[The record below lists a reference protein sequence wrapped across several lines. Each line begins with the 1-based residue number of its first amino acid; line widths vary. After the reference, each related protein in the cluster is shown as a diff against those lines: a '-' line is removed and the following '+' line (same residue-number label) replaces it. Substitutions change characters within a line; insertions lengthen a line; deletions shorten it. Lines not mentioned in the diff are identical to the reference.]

1 MQYEVNPTFL
11 GLTVLFALVV
21 GMAGEFETI
30 VGLLKNAYP
39 KKNIVNLVNDETPF
53 RRALKSNIPAGSRVS
68 KGILKFG
75 VSLKQPQN
83 VGQTNDGGNLVAPID
98 RAQDL
103 LTLKPTIFNGAF
115 QIGWVTRAVAG
126 DDTVAFNGGEL
137 RRRTEET
144 ISDLAK
150 FIEQTYVGTSG
161 SGSRAEVESATNA
174 GGATAT
180 IVCTQTAGLGSGSG
194 VDPRGVRL
202 MRVNHRISVRN
213 PGGSADL
220 TSLRGEMDYLIV
232 NAIDESTRTLTVA
245 KVGGGTFTGGGG
257 NVPQA
262 GDQIVVVTAANQ
274 GITTS
279 IPMSSV
285 HSVVGATAGI
295 SANGLRGLIDDGQE
309 TTHLHGVARSGNSWL
324 NAKVIGN
331 GGVVRNLTEG
341 VLVQA
346 LHDARLSH
354 GKKLTDIWTNVGQV
368 EKYIDFVAP
377 DRVLMTNQNGPTK
390 MPTGYGEGSLVHYF
404 PGGALSFNT
413 SPDIAPR
420 EMYIISWDSFFHYLA
435 QDMDWWDS
443 PMLKPTPSNNNSY
456 MASYLAHMGSI
467 ENIGTDTPRVNVVIR
482 DLRDRLA
489 GDA

>member
-1 MQYEVNPTFL
+1 MIEVSQAPTHSIAALVLLL
-11 GLTVLFALVV
+11 GLV
-21 GMAGEFETI
+21 GMAGEFENI

-53 RRALKSNIPAGSRVS
+53 RRALKSNIPAGSRFT
-68 KGILKFG
+68 KGLLKFG
-75 VSLKQPQN
+75 VSLTQPQN

-98 RAQDL
+98 RTQTL

-115 QIGWVTRAVAG
+115 QIGWVTRAIAG

-161 SGSRAEVESATNA
+161 SGSRAEVETT
-174 GGATAT
+174 GGGGSTAT
-180 IVCTQTAGLGSGSG
+180 VTFICTQTAGLGSGSG

-202 MRVNHRISVRN
+202 LRVNHRISVRN
-213 PGGSADL
+213 PGAASDL
-220 TSLRGEMDYLIV
+220 TSIRGDLDYGLIS
-232 NAIDESTRTLTVA
+232 AIDESTRQVSMVKVA
-245 KVGGGTFTGGGG
+245 GG
-257 NVPQA
+257 NWGATVPAA
-262 GDQIVVVTAANQ
+262 GDQVVVVTAANQ
-274 GITTS
+274 GITTA

-309 TTHLHGVARSGNSWL
+309 TSHLHGVARSGNTWL
-324 NAKVIGN
+324 NAQVMGN

-346 LHDARLSH
+346 LHNARLSH
-354 GKKLTDIWTNVGQV
+354 GKRLTDIWTNVGQV

-377 DRVLMTNQNGPTK
+377 DRMLMTNQNGPTK

-404 PGGALSFNT
+404 PGGALTFNT

-420 EMYIISWDSFFHYLA
+420 EMYIISWDAFFHYLA

-443 PMLKPTPSNNNSY
+443 PMLKPTPSTNNSY

-489 GDA
+489 GDS